1 MTNEELKKQIDEMK
15 VQMSEL
21 KSQIKLLE
29 AGSTLPK
36 PVEDAIRDRLRIDTF
51 TPLLTSNKSATSEN
65 QVVDEAG
72 VATYSV
78 LKPPDG
84 WEQRS
89 VGGTTHY
96 YPFWT

>member
-1 MTNEELKKQIDEMK
+1 MTNEELKQQIEELK
-15 VQMSEL
+15 TQMGEL

-29 AGSTLPK
+29 ASATLPK
-36 PVEDAIRDRLRIDTF
+36 PVEDAIRDRLRLDTF
-51 TPLLTSNKSATSEN
+51 TPLQTSSKGATSEN
-65 QVVDEAG
+65 QVVNEAG
-72 VATYSV
+72 LATYSV

-89 VGGTTHY
+89 VGGTTQY

>member
-1 MTNEELKKQIDEMK
+1 MTNEELKQQIDE
-15 VQMSEL
+15 L
-21 KSQIKLLE
+21 KAQVKLLE

-51 TPLLTSNKSATSEN
+51 TPLQTSNKSATSEN
-65 QVVDEAG
+65 QSVDEAG
-72 VATYSV
+72 TDSYSV

-84 WEQRS
+84 WEQRN